1 MLENFKRKKD
11 DAKRISLL
19 ADAAVEW
26 WVKKISGEEPH
37 DNGSNDFTSFAA
49 CRMADMGRKKIT
61 EKQLFVFKEVL
72 RGEIEVSKRKC
83 DCLILGC
90 DYGPDKNLGF
100 AAEQAG
106 INFLNFPFKTWMAIK
121 DDKIEVH
128 EGYAAPEKVIF
139 EITEKMQ

>member
-1 MLENFKRKKD
+1 MDSKKRADKE
-11 DAKRISLL
+11 RIGLL

-26 WVKKISGEEPH
+26 WAKKISGEEPH
-37 DNGSNDFTSFAA
+37 DNGSVDFASFMG
-49 CRMADMGRKKIT
+49 CRMADMRRKKIT

-72 RGEIEVSKRKC
+72 RGEIEVNKRKC

-90 DYGPDKNLGF
+90 DYGPDKNLDF

-106 INFLNFPFKTWMAIK
+106 INVLNFPFKTWMAIK
-121 DDKIEVH
+121 DEKIEVH